1 MLYCETLT
9 AYYGGQFTIQA
20 ELDSTLAVDLF
31 YQLASMEG
39 DAKPYEVSDHE
50 NNSTNDNANTP
61 DTLRN
66 NIPMIGTCSG
76 LDKDHF
82 KFTTEHNNR
91 KVAKVTFSLKVP
103 TGSGY
108 TIEVT
113 NSAINFHKIIG
124 SGVSSA
130 KTLFITAFNVPW
142 DSSFNIKIT
151 FSGGSGSESYTLKAN
166 SETTL
171 AWYGQYI
178 SKYDGGEF
186 WNTNKL
192 DEVKNGIFPVFIE
205 SNDYTNNDLFA
216 TGCGIAAAAM
226 IFRNLG
232 ATMDGYDLRTGK
244 DGELLADPYTALLAN
259 CGTDGRNWDDANKLP
274 CKNNSGKPE
283 LFEEKMGQKFGFKEN
298 MKSITISES
307 GLRNAIA
314 ENGYVLMYFNKSL
327 PGNHFMVLTGL
338 EQGSGTLAEK
348 AIVFDPAGM
357 SYAEGAGANG
367 NGIKLT
373 DTAWYKRNENNLI
386 FSSARVFVK

>member
-1 MLYCETLT
+1 M
-9 AYYGGQFTIQA
+9 
-20 ELDSTLAVDLF
+20 AVDLF

-66 NIPMIGTCSG
+66 NIPMIGPCSG

-171 AWYGQYI
+171 AWYG
-178 SKYDGGEF
+178 
-186 WNTNKL
+186 
-192 DEVKNGIFPVFIE
+192 
-205 SNDYTNNDLFA
+205 
-216 TGCGIAAAAM
+216 
-226 IFRNLG
+226 
-232 ATMDGYDLRTGK
+232 
-244 DGELLADPYTALLAN
+244 
-259 CGTDGRNWDDANKLP
+259 
-274 CKNNSGKPE
+274 
-283 LFEEKMGQKFGFKEN
+283 
-298 MKSITISES
+298 
-307 GLRNAIA
+307 
-314 ENGYVLMYFNKSL
+314 
-327 PGNHFMVLTGL
+327 
-338 EQGSGTLAEK
+338 
-348 AIVFDPAGM
+348 
-357 SYAEGAGANG
+357 
-367 NGIKLT
+367 
-373 DTAWYKRNENNLI
+373 
-386 FSSARVFVK
+386 